1 MNTLRIFL
9 AGASG
14 TLGRRLLPQL
24 VARGHQVVGAT
35 RSTARAAELQQLG
48 AEPAVL
54 DPLDARAVR
63 EAVVHA
69 RPDVVVHQL
78 TALAGL
84 GMSRNF
90 DRAFAETNRL
100 RTEGT
105 DHLIAA
111 ARAAGAR
118 RLVWQSFAGWP
129 YAREGGP
136 VKTEDD
142 PLDREPPAD
151 ARETLAAIR
160 HLEAAVLGAD
170 GLEGVVLR
178 YGGFYGPTTSID
190 EGGEHIELIRKRRF
204 PIAGDGAGMWSFV
217 HIDDAA
223 AATVAAIEG
232 GAPGIYNV
240 VDDDPA
246 ATNEWLPTLAAAIG
260 AKPPRR
266 LPAWLVRLA
275 GGEQALTM
283 MTRSRAASN
292 AKAARELGWR
302 PQHSWRELQYGG
314 KSAYQSPSTRNDFQN
329 ARLDSSSS
337 SASSMLDV

>member
-14 TLGRRLLPQL
+14 TLGRRLVPQL
-24 VARGHQVVGAT
+24 VARGHHVAGTT
-35 RSTARAAELQQLG
+35 RSPDRAAVLEELG
-48 AEPAVL
+48 AEPVIV
-54 DPLDARAVR
+54 DPLDAQAVR
-63 EAVVHA
+63 DAVVAA
-69 RPDVVVHQL
+69 RPDVVVHEL
-78 TALAGL
+78 TALSGL
-84 GMSRNF
+84 GMARNF
-90 DRAFAETNRL
+90 DRQFAETNRL

-118 RLVWQSFAGWP
+118 RLVWQSYAGWP

-142 PLDREPPAD
+142 PLDPEPPAD
-151 ARETLAAIR
+151 ARESLAAIR

-178 YGGFYGPTTSID
+178 YGGFYGPTTSVD
-190 EGGEHIELIRKRRF
+190 EGGEHLELVRKRRF
-204 PIAGDGAGMWSFV
+204 PLGGDGAGIWSFV

-232 GAPGIYNV
+232 SATGIFNV
-240 VDDDPA
+240 VDDAPA
-246 ATNEWLPTLAAAIG
+246 ATREWLPALAAAVD

-266 LPAWLVRLA
+266 LPAWLIRLA
-275 GGEQALTM
+275 GGPQALSL
-283 MTRSRAASN
+283 MTRARGASN
-292 AKAARELGWR
+292 AKAARELGWHPR
-302 PQHSWRELQYGG
+302 HTLLESFGPPQ
-314 KSAYQSPSTRNDFQN
+314 
-329 ARLDSSSS
+329 
-337 SASSMLDV
+337 